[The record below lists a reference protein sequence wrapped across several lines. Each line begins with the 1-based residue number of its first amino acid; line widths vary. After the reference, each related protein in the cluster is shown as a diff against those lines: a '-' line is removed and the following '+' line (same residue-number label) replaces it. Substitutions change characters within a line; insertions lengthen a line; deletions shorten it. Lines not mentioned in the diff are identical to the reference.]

1 MIARILSALIGVLM
15 LLNCLWWILDP
26 ATAAKEGLAMDLLEG
41 LGGNTQI
48 GDFTSFFFT
57 AGLFACIGAYR
68 AEYIWLYT
76 TISLLASAAIFRS
89 YAAVVHESEPLM
101 SAIGSELVMSVAL
114 IACVFLMKRTQ

>member
-1 MIARILSALIGVLM
+1 MVARILSGLVGVLM
-15 LLNCLWWILDP
+15 LLNFFWWLLDP
-26 ATAAKEGLAMDLLEG
+26 ATAAEELAMSLQEG

-89 YAAVVHESEPLM
+89 YAVVVHESEPLM